1 MIASQIRD
9 GRIKFGELVKTRF
22 REKNINY
29 TQLVVVQYNGETYH
43 FGANFLS
50 GIVNGHTFFKDE
62 KKFYALCDLLGIKEE
77 DYDLNLLVVT
87 KFRKRFGLNGTSNPQ
102 IDYLLETVTRPSNS
116 MPGYPIGTISKYGF
130 IIGASQAMQDIFLQI
145 ENIVQ
150 LRNQDSP
157 ILITG
162 ETGTGKELVAKAIHY
177 NGPRK
182 EKPYIGIN
190 ITTVTETLIESEL
203 FGHKAGSFTDAKETT
218 PGFFETV
225 DGGTLLLDEIGSL
238 PQNIQAKLLRII
250 QERQF
255 YRIGDRNSRKFEGRL
270 ITATKEDLETL
281 VKEGE
286 FRDDLFFRLDVLR
299 INMPPLRGRDEDI
312 LLLFNHLII
321 NYNEKYNTE
330 YNVNPTTEGMNLLLK
345 YSYPGNVRELE
356 SIIIKAIAKYP
367 NNKKVLV
374 EEVITPKLDSSII
387 TYTNDGTI
395 TKEAFLRAFD
405 DKLKGLNNSLKSR
418 AIISILEALY
428 DHKLNLS
435 EVARQIGVARNSVY
449 TRLSNVGIKVDDI
462 HKVYNGK

>member
-1 MIASQIRD
+1 
-9 GRIKFGELVKTRF
+9 
-22 REKNINY
+22 
-29 TQLVVVQYNGETYH
+29 
-43 FGANFLS
+43 
-50 GIVNGHTFFKDE
+50 
-62 KKFYALCDLLGIKEE
+62 
-77 DYDLNLLVVT
+77 
-87 KFRKRFGLNGTSNPQ
+87 
-102 IDYLLETVTRPSNS
+102 
-116 MPGYPIGTISKYGF
+116 
-130 IIGASQAMQDIFLQI
+130 MQDIFLQI